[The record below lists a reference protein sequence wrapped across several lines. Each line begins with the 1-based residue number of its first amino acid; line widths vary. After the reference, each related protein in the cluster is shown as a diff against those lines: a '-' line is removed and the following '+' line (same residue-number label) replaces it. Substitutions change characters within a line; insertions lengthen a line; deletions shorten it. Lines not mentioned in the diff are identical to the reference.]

1 MSIFFFYSYSIL
13 SILILVFLFLWDLK
27 RRSPFFMLWIAILF
41 IVILPSL
48 SDPFNR
54 VVTPHQFASTLII
67 DDNSLVIYALYGF
80 LILLSIAF
88 CYIFLYMSFDRH
100 IKVSYLKYKN
110 IKRDKKSIYYLLF
123 LMVSL
128 IGFYFF
134 YKIFGV
140 SLLTSLDFSTRREY
154 SSPLLSFTLS
164 YPFMVCS
171 GLGLY
176 YLINKKYRH
185 FLLVLFFYMALFF
198 VFGGSRQPFTA
209 LIMPIIAYY
218 IIGSEKI
225 NYRVLAAVII
235 ISFFTTFASDLL
247 IYLRNLPS
255 FEERLD
261 LVLNPKELLLM
272 SSSREGDESNVRY
285 AYYYFIQNSNLNN
298 GYFNFDYF
306 SRTLLFWLPSIVDLF
321 NIKPND
327 FEYKMFFD
335 YMNGHSGT
343 MHPTFFGSI
352 YADSGWFFF
361 PWVVLLSF
369 FIYLV
374 PVYIQRFNGVAY
386 FCLWSVCL
394 FYSIMLARGS
404 FYGSITVIMVAL
416 LFAILIKKITFSNS
430 RGSNETN
437 SSRHG

>member
-1 MSIFFFYSYSIL
+1 MSILFFYSYSIL
-13 SILILVFLFLWDLK
+13 SILILVFLCIWDLK
-27 RRSPFFMLWIAILF
+27 RRSPFFMLWITIFF

-54 VVTPHQFASTLII
+54 VVVPHQFASTIII
-67 DDNSLVIYALYGF
+67 DDNSLVIYSLYSF
-80 LILLSIAF
+80 MVLLSIMI
-88 CYIFLYMSFDRH
+88 CYLFLYL
-100 IKVSYLKYKN
+100 ILGKQKKVSYLKYKN
-110 IKRDKKSIYYLLF
+110 IRNDKKSIFYLFF
-123 LMVSL
+123 LMTSL
-128 IGFYFF
+128 IGFYVF

-140 SLLTSLDFSTRREY
+140 SILSSLDFTTRREY

-176 YLINKKYRH
+176 YLINKNYKF
-185 FLLVLFFYMALFF
+185 FLIVATFYVALFF
-198 VFGGSRQPFTA
+198 IFGGSRQPLIA
-209 LIMPIIAYY
+209 LILPIIAYY
-218 IIGSEKI
+218 TIGTEKI
-225 NYRVLAAVII
+225 NYRILITVIT
-235 ISFFTTFASDLL
+235 ISFFATFVFDLL

-255 FEERLD
+255 FEDRISLI
-261 LVLNPKELLLM
+261 LNPKELFVM

-285 AYYYFIQNSNLNN
+285 AYYYFIQNASSNN

-321 NIKPND
+321 DIKPDD
-327 FEYKMFFD
+327 FEYKMFLD
-335 YMNGHSGT
+335 YMNGRSGT

-352 YADSGWFFF
+352 YADSGWLFF
-361 PWVVLLSF
+361 PWVVLLSS
-369 FIYLV
+369 FIYLL
-374 PVYIQRFNGVAY
+374 PIYIQRFNGVAY

-404 FYGSITVIMVAL
+404 FYGSIIVIIVAL

-430 RGSNETN
+430 RSSNETN